1 MQNISG
7 LANLRALHII
17 QLRNDDTC
25 VWVMRETKRFLIDNL
40 AHHPEMKLEWIS
52 IDDDD
57 RVERIIRSSDSPK
70 KDKKS
75 KKAKGK
81 QKATTGGSGGSSSL
95 LGNDMFPVL
104 PALDTW
110 DVSSDSDD
118 DDDFDGEGRGL
129 KLGTVSGIHFY
140 EVWGVRIFKKEVLWG
155 RL

>member
-57 RVERIIRSSDSPK
+57 RVERILRSADIPK
-70 KDKKS
+70 REKKS

-81 QKATTGGSGGSSSL
+81 QKAANNGNNNPF
-95 LGNDMFPVL
+95 NDMFPVL
-104 PALDTW
+104 PAVEAW
-110 DVSSDSDD
+110 DMSSDSDSDD
-118 DDDFDGEGRGL
+118 DDGDGPGL
-129 KLGTVSGIHFY
+129 KLETMEGIHFY
-140 EVWGVRIFKKEVLWG
+140 DVWGVRIFKKEIIWG